1 MIWGNRNEQEL
12 KRHFEEIAYQYMD
25 ILYGTALKMTKD
37 PVEAEDLV
45 QDTYLRAYRF
55 FNKFEE
61 GTNFKAWI
69 FKILTNTFINKYRK
83 KAKQPHQVDFDKVE
97 FLYADDQKENSPD
110 NVRNLDNDIY
120 QKLFDDKINDALDKL
135 SDEFRMV
142 VLLCD
147 VHGFAYK
154 EISEIAS
161 IPIGTV
167 MSRLS
172 RGRKQLQGLLLEYAE
187 QEGFIKKRSSN

>member
-1 MIWGNRNEQEL
+1 MIWGKKNDQEV
-12 KRHFEEIAYQYMD
+12 RRDFEKIAYPLMD

-45 QDTYLRAYRF
+45 QDTYLRAFRF

-83 KAKQPHQVDFDKVE
+83 KAKQPVQIEFEKVE
-97 FLYADDQKENSPD
+97 YLYTEEEREKRPD
-110 NVRNLDNDIY
+110 NVRQIDSAIY
-120 QKLFDDKINDALDKL
+120 EKLFDDKINEALDNL
-135 SDEFRMV
+135 SEDFRIV

-154 EISEIAS
+154 EISEIVN

-187 QEGFIKKRSSN
+187 QEGFIKKRDIN

>member
-1 MIWGNRNEQEL
+1 MNWGKKNQLEM
-12 KRHFEEIAYQYMD
+12 KRQFENIAFQYMD
-25 ILYGTALKMTKD
+25 VLYGTALKMTKD
-37 PVEAEDLV
+37 PIEAEDLV
-45 QDTYLRAYRF
+45 QDTYLKAYRF
-55 FNKFEE
+55 FDKFEE

-83 KAKQPHQVDFDKVE
+83 KSKQPNQVDFEKVE
-97 FLYADDQKENSPD
+97 FQYSEETVEKSPD
-110 NVRNLDNDIY
+110 NIRKTDKNLY
-120 QKLFDDKINDALDKL
+120 EKLFDDKINNALDRL
-135 SDEFRMV
+135 STEFRLV

-154 EISEIAS
+154 EIAEFAD

-172 RGRKQLQGLLLEYAE
+172 RGRKHLQEMLFEYAAE
-187 QEGFIKKRSSN
+187 EGYIKRQKK

>member
-1 MIWGNRNEQEL
+1 MIWGKKNEQEL
-12 KRHFEEIAYQYMD
+12 RRQFEKIAYQHMD

-83 KAKQPHQVDFDKVE
+83 KVKQPLQVDFEKVE
-97 FLYADDQKENSPD
+97 YLYADEQAANKPD
-110 NVRNLDNDIY
+110 NIRHIDNEIY
-120 QKLFDDKINDALDKL
+120 EKLFDDKINNALENISED
-135 SDEFRMV
+135 FRIV

-154 EISEIAS
+154 EISKIINA
-161 IPIGTV
+161 PIGTV

-172 RGRKQLQGLLLEYAE
+172 RGRKQLQTLLLKYAE
-187 QEGFIKKRSSN
+187 QEGFIKKRSTN